1 MVENK
6 VRNKILLVQAPPWG
20 SYAPPLGIAYL
31 VTFLKSHGFNSE
43 IYDLNMDIFLNSPK
57 EIREKWDTQDF
68 EFWASGKAVDNLY
81 CQMERLADK
90 MLSFDAG
97 IIGFS
102 ATFASVPFL
111 NKLLP
116 ILRKKA
122 DGNGLTIIIG
132 GGGVSYR
139 EGRSLFKKDLIDYF
153 VTGEGEC
160 PLLCLLKDAQS
171 GKIVP
176 SDSNCVVWKDY
187 PEDHAV
193 CLKAARPDLI
203 NIDDIPFPTFE
214 EFDIEAYTQ
223 GDLMPLISS
232 RGCIRRC
239 TFCCDSPLKKPYR
252 VRNPENV
259 AREIKYHVQ
268 RYNRKR
274 FEFCDLLINGN
285 LEFLDKLCTRLI
297 DMDLGVAW
305 GGQATVRKD
314 MGSALLGKMK
324 KAGCGGLTFGIES
337 FSDKVLKLTSK
348 GVTVQ
353 DAKDTLAKVKEA
365 GMRVEINLIVG
376 FPGETEEDV
385 VETIDF
391 IRQNS
396 TLIDKV
402 NSLNICTIGPGMYVY
417 DHLEEYNIDRSMIHD
432 WYAWFTKDMSNTIQ
446 VRTER
451 HKKMLSVFS
460 ELNLIPAWQNL
471 KK

>member
-1 MVENK
+1 MAENK

-20 SYAPPLGIAYL
+20 SCAPPLGIAYL
-31 VTFLKSHGFNSE
+31 ATFLKSHGFSSE
-43 IYDLNMDIFLNSPK
+43 IYDLNMDIFINSPK
-57 EIREKWDTQDF
+57 EIKEKWDTQDF

-81 CQMERLADK
+81 CQMECFVDRI
-90 MLSFDAG
+90 LSFDAG
-97 IIGFS
+97 IAGFS

-111 NKLLP
+111 NKLLL
-116 ILRKKA
+116 ILRQKINR
-122 DGNGLTIIIG
+122 DLIIIIG
-132 GGGVSYR
+132 GGGASYM
-139 EGRSLFKKDLIDYF
+139 EGRSLFRKDIVDYF
-153 VTGEGEC
+153 VIGEGEY

-171 GKIVP
+171 GNIAL
-176 SDSNCVVWKDY
+176 SDSNCVVWKDD
-187 PEDHAV
+187 PADHAA
-193 CLKAARPDLI
+193 CLKAVRPDLI
-203 NIDDIPFPTFE
+203 NIDDIPFPTFG

-223 GDLMPLISS
+223 GDLIPLISS

-239 TFCCDSPLKKPYR
+239 AFCCDSPLKKPYR

-259 AREIKYHVQ
+259 AGEMKCHAQ

-285 LEFLDKLCTRLI
+285 LEFLDKLCTMLI
-297 DMDLGVAW
+297 DMDLGMAW

-314 MGSALLGKMK
+314 MDIDLLKKIK

-337 FSDKVLKLTSK
+337 FSDKVLKLASK

-353 DAKDTLAKVKEA
+353 DARDTLVKVKES
-365 GMRVEINLIVG
+365 GMLVEINLIVG
-376 FPGETEEDV
+376 FPGEAEEDV
-385 VETIDF
+385 DETIDF

-396 TLIDKV
+396 ALIDKV
-402 NSLNICTIGPGMYVY
+402 NSLNICTIGPGMYIY
-417 DHLEEYNIDRSMIHD
+417 DHLEEYSIDRSMIRD

-451 HKKMLSVFS
+451 HKKMLAVFS

>member
-1 MVENK
+1 MENK
-6 VRNKILLVQAPPWG
+6 IKGKILLVQSPPWG

-31 VTFLKSHGFNSE
+31 VTFLKSQGFNSG
-43 IYDLNMDIFLNSPK
+43 IYDLNMDIFLNSLK
-57 EIREKWDTQDF
+57 EVREKWDTQDF
-68 EFWASGKAVDNLY
+68 EFWASGKVVDSLY
-81 CQMERLADK
+81 GQMDHLVDK
-90 MLSFDAG
+90 ILSFDAG

-111 NKLLP
+111 NKLLSM
-116 ILRKKA
+116 LRKKA
-122 DGNGLTIIIG
+122 AGNGLTIVIG
-132 GGGVSYR
+132 GGGASYK

-153 VTGEGEC
+153 VIGEGEC
-160 PLLCLLKDAQS
+160 PLFCLLKDAQS
-171 GKIVP
+171 GNIFPV
-176 SDSNCVVWKDY
+176 DSNCVAWKDY
-187 PEDHAV
+187 SLDHAV
-193 CLKAARPDLI
+193 CLKAVRPELI
-203 NIDDIPFPTFE
+203 DIDEIPFPTFE
-214 EFDIEAYTQ
+214 EFDLEAYTQ

-274 FEFCDLLINGN
+274 FEFCDLLINGD

-297 DMDLGVAW
+297 DMDLGVVW

-314 MGSALLGKMK
+314 MDNTLIKKMK

-337 FSDKVLKLTSK
+337 FSDRVLKLASK

-353 DAKDTLAKVKEA
+353 DAKDTLLKVKEA
-365 GMRVEINLIVG
+365 GMQVEINLIVG

-385 VETIDF
+385 AQTIDF

-396 TLIDKV
+396 ILIDKV
-402 NSLNICTIGPGMYVY
+402 NSLNICTIGPGMYIY
-417 DHLEEYNIDRSMIHD
+417 DHLEEYNIDKSMIQD

-446 VRTER
+446 VRTAR
-451 HKKMLSVFS
+451 HKEMLAAFS
-460 ELNLIPAWQNL
+460 ALNLIPAWQNL